1 MASVSFTAVQRSC
14 RANPAT
20 YAVEWLVTD
29 GAGAIGADGDW
40 QLLSTP
46 ETAPYPAAAPFPGS
60 DYRQTV
66 ELTEALPNEKI
77 PVGGVLLLRW
87 RHAKGASGPMMAIDD
102 VRVAFETIAAGGR
115 VVVK

>member
-1 MASVSFTAVQRSC
+1 MPSCTAT
-14 RANPAT
+14 NPRPTA
-20 YAVEWLVTD
+20 
-29 GAGAIGADGDW
+29 
-40 QLLSTP
+40 
-46 ETAPYPAAAPFPGS
+46 TAPYTAAAPFSGA

-102 VRVAFETIAAGGR
+102 VRVAFETAVTGER
-115 VVVK
+115 VIVK